1 MYSPKI
7 KEDLIPRI
15 YEIAKKK
22 GIPMTTLVDEVLR
35 KALDGMDS
43 KGDEPPNKRQR
54 RKKP

>member
-15 YEIAKKK
+15 YRIAKKK

-43 KGDEPPNKRQR
+43 KEDERPNKRQR

>member
-15 YEIAKKK
+15 YKIAKKK

-35 KALDGMDS
+35 KALNGMDS
-43 KGDEPPNKRQR
+43 KGDEQPNKKQS
-54 RKKP
+54 KK